1 MWFYHG
7 RRSLV
12 EFRSGNEDRNCAN
25 KATALDQWMY
35 TYTQNRILHHED
47 YPARSLY
54 PWKSSQETRLLF
66 KNFGISVDDQGN
78 GLANKQ
84 WILVLWLR
92 LNSVL
97 LANQIELLDMFWL
110 FDGRIKNILYFRE
123 FVNQLFKVWP
133 TCRQEV
139 PRELGGRE
147 SRSESKKEEWRSF
160 LSLSLTLQKSAVY
173 QNFTSPRKK
182 KLIVKI
188 GNNNF

>member
-1 MWFYHG
+1 
-7 RRSLV
+7 
-12 EFRSGNEDRNCAN
+12 
-25 KATALDQWMY
+25 MY

-47 YPARSLY
+47 CPARSLH

-92 LNSVL
+92 LKSVL
-97 LANQIELLDMFWL
+97 LANQIEFLDMFWL

-123 FVNQLFKVWP
+123 FVNQLFEVWP
-133 TCRQEV
+133 TCRQEF

-160 LSLSLTLQKSAVY
+160 LSLSLTLQKWAVKRGRVMQIY
-173 QNFTSPRKK
+173 ARDHVEVQPQTKK
-182 KLIVKI
+182 EALYLVKKEKI
-188 GNNNF
+188 LKNKRTLWI